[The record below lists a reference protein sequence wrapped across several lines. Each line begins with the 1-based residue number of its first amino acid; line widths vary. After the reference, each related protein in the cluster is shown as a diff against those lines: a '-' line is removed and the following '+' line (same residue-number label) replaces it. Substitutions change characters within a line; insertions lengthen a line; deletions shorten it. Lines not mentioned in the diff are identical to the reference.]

1 VGDPVRGYTV
11 YTIRTHTTSPHY
23 RKSDLSALRRFSDFL
38 WLVEALT
45 ANNPGIIIPPVPD
58 KHTFGRFQEQFI
70 ETRRMALERSLT
82 KITAHPVLQLDPD
95 LRSFLESDNFAL
107 ESKARRPALDTAP
120 EQRGLL
126 SGWTGP
132 RFVESDDWF
141 VSRGAFL
148 DSLEAQ
154 LRGLSKAVEVSSKA
168 RLDYAIALGESAE
181 TMSRLAESDLG
192 SAMCAALARLA
203 DLGRTEK
210 EAAEELA
217 KGDVVNLLNVADE
230 YIRFIGS
237 VRIAMQARTKG
248 WFAWQSHVKEANR
261 FKATREKMRA
271 QGKLGDRA
279 AQSLAEANEVGA

>member
-1 VGDPVRGYTV
+1 
-11 YTIRTHTTSPHY
+11 
-23 RKSDLSALRRFSDFL
+23 LSALRRFSDFL

-45 ANNPGIIIPPVPD
+45 SNNPGIVIPPVPD

-70 ETRRMALERSLT
+70 ETRRLALERSLT
-82 KITAHPVLQLDPD
+82 KITSHPVLQLDPD
-95 LRSFLESDNFAL
+95 LRLFLESDNFAV
-107 ESKARRPALDTAP
+107 ESRARRPVVDTAP

-141 VSRGAFL
+141 VSRSAFL

-154 LRGLSKAVEVSSKA
+154 LRGLSKAIEVSSKA

-181 TMSRLAESDLG
+181 SMTRLAESDLG

-217 KGDVVNLLNVADE
+217 KGDVINLLNVADE
-230 YIRFIGS
+230 YIRFIGT
-237 VRIAMQARTKG
+237 VRVAMQARTKG

-279 AQSLAEANEVGA
+279 AQSLAEANEVSLTYMPFVCALL